1 MTVGSNI
8 KKARKNIKQADLAE
22 RLGVDTSTIS
32 RWENDKNVPGAAML
46 KKIAEVLGTS
56 TSVLLSENDAGLQNN
71 ENKNSSSHSQIS
83 AMQNGDVLFFKDGEH
98 EVSVPDTEENR
109 HEFWKIVKQIFSGT
123 SQIGVSINNG
133 QKNKYNVS
141 DITVKN

>member
-8 KKARKNIKQADLAE
+8 KKARGNMKQADLADI
-22 RLGVDTSTIS
+22 LGVDVSTVS

>member
-71 ENKNSSSHSQIS
+71 ENKNSFSHSQIS

-133 QKNKYNVS
+133 QKNKYNVG

>member
-71 ENKNSSSHSQIS
+71 ENKNASSHSQIS